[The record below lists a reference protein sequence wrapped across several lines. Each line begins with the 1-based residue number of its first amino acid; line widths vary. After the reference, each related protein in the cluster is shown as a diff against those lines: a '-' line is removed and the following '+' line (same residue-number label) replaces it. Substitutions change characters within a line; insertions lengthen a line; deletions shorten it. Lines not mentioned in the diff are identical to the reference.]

1 MSTEGVTLISRVAL
15 VAVLII
21 AAAFVRVLVG
31 SSRRRGVVMGIGA
44 LGGLSTG
51 VAVAW
56 LISPWVA
63 SNVSAICG
71 SLGIVAGWGVAWLF
85 ARRIP
90 RETH

>member
-1 MSTEGVTLISRVAL
+1 MSAQGVTLITRVAL

-31 SSRRRGVVMGIGA
+31 PSRRRGVVMGIGA
-44 LGGLSTG
+44 LGGLSAG

-63 SNVSAICG
+63 SNVAPICA

-90 RETH
+90 RQT